1 MEYQTRA
8 QSSPAIDAGLRQY
21 MLSVYNY
28 MASGLALTGLV
39 AYMLFQATA
48 VMGPTGEIVGLTNLG
63 VTLYTGPMMWVVAL
77 APLGIVMY
85 MSFGIRGMSASR
97 AQTMFWVF
105 AFLMGLSLSTIFL
118 SIPSLSIAKGL
129 EAAIC
134 IAILEPI
141 SSFFPFIIPSSF
153 TTEIILPIFFSI
165 AE

>member
-1 MEYQTRA
+1 M
-8 QSSPAIDAGLRQY
+8 PVLRQY

-85 MSFGIRGMSASR
+85 MSFGIKECLLREHRQCFGYLH
-97 AQTMFWVF
+97 F
-105 AFLMGLSLSTIFL
+105 
-118 SIPSLSIAKGL
+118 
-129 EAAIC
+129 
-134 IAILEPI
+134 
-141 SSFFPFIIPSSF
+141 
-153 TTEIILPIFFSI
+153 
-165 AE
+165 

>member
-77 APLGIVMY
+77 APLGIVKPERLANC
-85 MSFGIRGMSASR
+85 SNRS
-97 AQTMFWVF
+97 
-105 AFLMGLSLSTIFL
+105 LSLAS
-118 SIPSLSIAKGL
+118 SIASQDVP
-129 EAAIC
+129 AIC
-134 IAILEPI
+134 KCRPNFSNNGNLL
-141 SSFFPFIIPSSF
+141 SSG
-153 TTEIILPIFFSI
+153 
-165 AE
+165 

>member
-63 VTLYTGPMMWVVAL
+63 VTLYTCLLYTSPSPRDKTV
-77 APLGIVMY
+77 
-85 MSFGIRGMSASR
+85 SR
-97 AQTMFWVF
+97 M
-105 AFLMGLSLSTIFL
+105 
-118 SIPSLSIAKGL
+118 
-129 EAAIC
+129 
-134 IAILEPI
+134 
-141 SSFFPFIIPSSF
+141 PSS
-153 TTEIILPIFFSI
+153 
-165 AE
+165 A